1 MEPKKNRVVFKEV
14 MNAKNKNNMKRHL
27 HFYQWLLCLL
37 LTMGCH
43 LFAYSQGKV
52 TCLEDLQAGDVI
64 KIYPYGHYDEASMA
78 LSCKGDGM
86 DLTSYAEAGKGSE
99 WTLIDAG
106 SGYYYLKNEL
116 GCYWAYQDDSSW
128 HSLTCTMDIN
138 SAVKVKLTWDN
149 KNRGVCFWN
158 LKDRKGLNNL
168 YGRNN
173 SYNWYS
179 LPSDYDTNTTFE
191 VYSLSVET
199 GDIAVIDGIKYL
211 LYSKRKTAQVL
222 ANNYESDV
230 VIPQMVRYK
239 GNEFRVT
246 SVGNKC
252 FYMSSLTNITLSEGI
267 TSLGDYCFWNC
278 SSLTSITLPEGITS
292 LGRGCFNGCHSLT
305 YIALPEGITSLSDY
319 CFGYCRSL
327 TNIILPEG
335 ITSLGDYCF
344 QACI

>member
-52 TCLEDLQAGDVI
+52 TCLEDLQAGDFI

-116 GCYWAYQDDSSW
+116 GCYWAYQDYSAS
-128 HSLTCTMDIN
+128 HSLTCTTDIN
-138 SAVKVKLTWDN
+138 SAVKVKLTWDSTHS
-149 KNRGVCFWN
+149 GICFWN
-158 LKDRKGLNNL
+158 QKDGTGLNNL
-168 YGRNN
+168 YGRND

-179 LPSDYDTNTTFE
+179 WSSDYDSDTNTTFE
-191 VYSLSVET
+191 VKVKVT
-199 GDIAVIDGIKYL
+199 VDVAIDGIKYSL
-211 LYSKRKTAQVL
+211 DVKHKTAKVL
-222 ANNYESDV
+222 KNNYEGDV
-230 VIPQMVRYK
+230 VIPQVVSYN
-239 GNEFRVT
+239 GNEFSVT
-246 SVGNKC
+246 SLDNQC
-252 FYMSSLTNITLSEGI
+252 FY
-267 TSLGDYCFWNC
+267 NC
-278 SSLTSITLPEGITS
+278 SSLTSITLPKGIISVGKSCFSGCSSLTSITLPKGITYV
-292 LGRGCFNGCHSLT
+292 GACCFYGC
-305 YIALPEGITSLSDY
+305 I
-319 CFGYCRSL
+319 
-327 TNIILPEG
+327 
-335 ITSLGDYCF
+335 
-344 QACI
+344 